1 LPRGIPREFAENE
14 ELIGHSAP
22 LTTHGIHGEGAM
34 KVQVKLLVGI
44 AAAFS
49 AFISLPAHAMVL
61 EGSVQQSTVAPTTY
75 TLQSAPQQQMQAPL
89 ARTQSQYQSQYQSQQ
104 TYYPTAAPQAHMA
117 PQSGSPMLNA
127 GISVAAKKEA
137 RAQAMQGVWQCVTQV
152 TGSTVPGVTP
162 GTVVRCE
169 VQYVRDAQGNLLES
183 WTENGWTPSTASVVK
198 LDSEVITVSHVSS
211 YASHGGTIKAQSMD
225 AIKLVAPG
233 TIVARGMVNQFT
245 DGRFVGQYQTS
256 SVLRKAS

>member
-1 LPRGIPREFAENE
+1 
-14 ELIGHSAP
+14 
-22 LTTHGIHGEGAM
+22 M
-34 KVQVKLLVGI
+34 KVQAKQLIGI

-49 AFISLPAHAMVL
+49 AFSSLPANAMVL
-61 EGSVQQSTVAPTTY
+61 EGSVQQSAQAPTTY
-75 TLQSAPQQQMQAPL
+75 TLQAAPQQQMQAPL
-89 ARTQSQYQSQYQSQQ
+89 ARTQTQSNT

-117 PQSGSPMLNA
+117 PQSGSPMISA
-127 GISVAAKKEA
+127 GISASAKKEA

-162 GTVVRCE
+162 GTIVRCE
-169 VQYVRDAQGNLLES
+169 VQYTRDAQGNLLES

-198 LDSEVITVSHVSS
+198 LDSDIITVSHVSS
-211 YASHGGTIKAQSMD
+211 YASRGGTIKAQSMD

-233 TIVARGMVNQFT
+233 TIIAQGMVNQFT
-245 DGRFVGQYQTS
+245 DGKFVGQYQTS

>member
-1 LPRGIPREFAENE
+1 
-14 ELIGHSAP
+14 
-22 LTTHGIHGEGAM
+22 M
-34 KVQVKLLVGI
+34 KVQVKHLSSCL

-49 AFISLPAHAMVL
+49 ALSILPANAMVL
-61 EGSVQQSTVAPTTY
+61 EGSVQETSPAHTTWK
-75 TLQSAPQQQMQAPL
+75 LQAAPQQQMQAPV
-89 ARTQSQYQSQYQSQQ
+89 AQTQSQSQSQNTSN
-104 TYYPTAAPQAHMA
+104 YYPTAAPQAHMA
-117 PQSGSPMLNA
+117 PQSVSPMISA
-127 GISVAAKKEA
+127 GTSTSAKKEA

-162 GTVVRCE
+162 GTIVRCE
-169 VQYVRDAQGNLLES
+169 VQYIRDAQGNLLES

-198 LDSEVITVSHVSS
+198 LDSDVITVSHVSS
-211 YASHGGTIKAQSMD
+211 YASNGGTIKAQSMD

-245 DGRFVGQYQTS
+245 DGKFVGQYQTS

>member
-1 LPRGIPREFAENE
+1 
-14 ELIGHSAP
+14 
-22 LTTHGIHGEGAM
+22 M
-34 KVQVKLLVGI
+34 KVQVKQLVGI

-49 AFISLPAHAMVL
+49 AFASLPAHAMVL
-61 EGSVQQSTVAPTTY
+61 EGSVQQSAVTPTTY
-75 TLQSAPQQQMQAPL
+75 TLQAAPQQQMQAPL
-89 ARTQSQYQSQYQSQQ
+89 ARTQTQSQSQQ

-117 PQSGSPMLNA
+117 PQSGPPMMSA
-127 GISVAAKKEA
+127 GISASAKKEA

-169 VQYVRDAQGNLLES
+169 VQYIRDAQGNLLES

-198 LDSEVITVSHVSS
+198 LDSEVITVTHVSS
-211 YASHGGTIKAQSMD
+211 YASHSGTIKAQSMD

-233 TIVARGMVNQFT
+233 TIVAQGMVNQFN
-245 DGRFVGQYQTS
+245 DGKFVGQYQTS